1 MSRPAWVVFAFL
13 LLDAVVLAVVELLFL
28 PVRVFGVQF
37 PITAAV
43 AAVTTPLLVDSAG
56 RLAPKRRIAAAPLLL
71 WFAALLVFGA
81 FGPGGDVVMLG
92 NDWRTLLLVGGGA
105 LPSAMMLGIV
115 MARQQVQDQQR

>member
-1 MSRPAWVVFAFL
+1 MSRLAWMVFAVL

-28 PVRVFGVQF
+28 PVHLNRVQF

-43 AAVTTPLLVDSAG
+43 AVVTTPLLVDAAG

-71 WFAALLVFGA
+71 WFATLLVFGA

-105 LPSAMMLGIV
+105 LPSAMMLGTV
-115 MARQQVQDQQR
+115 MARQQVRNQQR

>member
-1 MSRPAWVVFAFL
+1 VTRFSWLVFAFL

-28 PVRVFGVQF
+28 PLTVHGVQF

-43 AAVTTPLLVDSAG
+43 AVVTTPLLVDAAG
-56 RLAPKRRIAAAPLLL
+56 RMSTRRRVAAAPLLA
-71 WFAALLVFGA
+71 WFATLLVFGA

-105 LPSAMMLGIV
+105 LPSAMMLGVV
-115 MARQQVQDQQR
+115 MGRQAAGQR

>member
-1 MSRPAWVVFAFL
+1 MTRQDWLVFACL
-13 LLDAVVLAVVELLFL
+13 LLDAVVLAVLELLFL
-28 PVRVFGVQF
+28 PIHLGAVPF

-43 AAVTTPLLVDSAG
+43 AVVTTPLLVDSAG
-56 RLAPKRRIAAAPLLL
+56 RLSPRRRIAAAPLLL

-81 FGPGGDVVMLG
+81 LGPGGDVVMLG

-115 MARQQVQDQQR
+115 MARQQQNSQDR